1 VPVKQGHAL
10 HLHGISHQFGSVR
23 AVEDVELAINAG
35 EFVALLGP
43 SGCGKSTL
51 LRIVSGFIRQTA
63 GHVLFDDRPV
73 DNLPPNRRNVGIVFQ
88 SYALFPH
95 LTVAENIAYG
105 LEAHR
110 TDKRQITERV
120 AEMLDLVRMK
130 EFARRLPR
138 ELSGGQQQRIA
149 LARALAVQ
157 PKILLLD
164 EPFGALDKDLR
175 LDMQIEIKKLQQLTR
190 VTTVMV
196 THDQE
201 EALAMADRVAVMS
214 RGRVEQFGTPGEIYD
229 RPANLFVS
237 RFVGTTNLLAGS
249 VTRLS
254 GGEAEVLLDCGPT
267 IRATSADLQPGDRR
281 ALVAIRPEQLR
292 LSSAP
297 GEDRIPAAVRVVMP
311 LGPAT
316 FYELEATDGTAIK
329 LTQPRDSQPAGPR
342 YDTQVFLI
350 PSDGSC
356 RAFAEPASDQR

>member
-1 VPVKQGHAL
+1 VPLKQGHAL
-10 HLHGISHQFGSVR
+10 HLQGISHQFGSVR
-23 AVEDVELAINAG
+23 AVEDIELAIGAG
-35 EFVALLGP
+35 ELVVLLGP

-63 GHVLFDDRPV
+63 GHVLFDDSPV
-73 DNLPPNRRNVGIVFQ
+73 DNLPPNRRDVGIVFQ

-105 LEAHR
+105 LEAHGIG
-110 TDKRQITERV
+110 KRQITDRL

-138 ELSGGQQQRIA
+138 ELSGGQQQRVA

-175 LDMQIEIKKLQQLTR
+175 LDMQIEIKKLQQLTS

-214 RGRVEQFGTPGEIYD
+214 RGRIEQFGTPGEVYD

-254 GGEAEVLLDCGPT
+254 GGEADVLLDCGPT
-267 IRATSADLQPGDRR
+267 LRATSVDLQRGDRR

-292 LSSAP
+292 LSPP
-297 GEDRIPAAVRVVMP
+297 GQDCIPAAVRVVMP

-316 FYELEATDGTAIK
+316 FYELETTDGTAIK
-329 LTQPRDSQPAGPR
+329 LTQPRESQPAGPR
-342 YDTQVFLI
+342 YGTQVFLR

-356 RAFAEPASDQR
+356 RAFAEPASHQR

>member
-1 VPVKQGHAL
+1 
-10 HLHGISHQFGSVR
+10 
-23 AVEDVELAINAG
+23 
-35 EFVALLGP
+35 
-43 SGCGKSTL
+43 
-51 LRIVSGFIRQTA
+51 
-63 GHVLFDDRPV
+63 
-73 DNLPPNRRNVGIVFQ
+73 
-88 SYALFPH
+88 
-95 LTVAENIAYG
+95 
-105 LEAHR
+105 
-110 TDKRQITERV
+110 
-120 AEMLDLVRMK
+120 
-130 EFARRLPR
+130 
-138 ELSGGQQQRIA
+138 
-149 LARALAVQ
+149 
-157 PKILLLD
+157 
-164 EPFGALDKDLR
+164 
-175 LDMQIEIKKLQQLTR
+175 MQIEIKKLQQLTG

-201 EALAMADRVAVMS
+201 EALALADRVAVMS

-329 LTQPRDSQPAGPR
+329 LTHSRDSQPAGPR